1 MMNPVTLAV
10 VRGSLEQIADEM
22 DLHLIHAAISP
33 IISETNDCANGIFH
47 PTTGETIA
55 QGRYGLPVFL
65 AYMQFTVQTV
75 IEMARADGGFK
86 PGDMW
91 ILNDPY
97 IGGSHLQDVQLI
109 APVFVDGELF
119 AVMATTGHWMDIG
132 GNVPGGWAPKATEIH
147 QEGIIIPPVKL
158 YDEGKINK
166 ALVSMFKA
174 NVRLPTE
181 IAGDLAAMSNV
192 FSVGT
197 RGIEAL
203 VKKYGRPVLSDC
215 LNEMIAYSERQMRSY
230 IGELPDGTYSFEDH
244 FDNDGIVDAP
254 IPIRL
259 SITVKGEDMY
269 FDFTGTGRTSIG
281 PMNMSRNTTLSSCYV
296 AIKHIFPDVPVNGG
310 TFRPIHFT
318 LPKNTLLSAEY
329 PAPVGGYLDPVG
341 RVIDVVL
348 GAMSKV
354 IPEKAPAAFF
364 GTTGVVTV
372 SGTHPRSKNY
382 FVGVF
387 PYPGGYGATQAS
399 DGLINGT
406 PPQSMANFMSLEM
419 CEHRFPLR
427 FDYFRIRNDSGG
439 AGWHRGGCGTE
450 YSFTAW
456 SDCIVSVLGDRV
468 DYAPFGIVGGEAALA
483 NVVEFTTAGK
493 TWTPELRSK
502 QEKEPFASG
511 DSIRAS
517 SPGGGGYGS
526 AMERELAA
534 VERDLNRGYIG
545 RETAESTYGVVV
557 GEAKVL
563 AGGHT
568 RYQLDVEASTAR
580 RGQLQGKPEWA
591 ETQIVNHGKE

>member
-65 AYMQFTVQTV
+65 AYMQFTVQHV
-75 IEMARADGGFK
+75 IELAREDGGFK

-91 ILNDPY
+91 ILNEPY

-147 QEGIIIPPVKL
+147 QEGIVIPPVLL
-158 YDEGKINK
+158 YSEGKINK

-174 NVRLPTE
+174 NVRLPSE

-203 VKKYGRPVLSDC
+203 VKKFGRPLLAEC

-230 IGELPDGTYSFEDH
+230 IAELADGTYSFEDY
-244 FDNDGIVDAP
+244 FDNDGIVDEP

-259 SITVKGEDMY
+259 SITVKGDEMH
-269 FDFTGTGRTSIG
+269 FDFTGTGPTSRG
-281 PMNMSRNTTLSSCYV
+281 PVNMSRNTTLSSCYV

-341 RVIDVVL
+341 RVIDVVF

-354 IPEKAPAAFF
+354 IPDKAPAAFF
-364 GTTGVVTV
+364 GTTGVVTI
-372 SGTHPRSKNY
+372 SGTHPRGKGY

-387 PYPGGYGATQAS
+387 PYPGGYGATRAS

-419 CEHRFPLR
+419 SEHRYPLR
-427 FDYFRIRNDSGG
+427 FDYFRIREDSGG

-450 YSFTAW
+450 YGFTAW
-456 SDCIVSVLGDRV
+456 SECIVSVLGDRV
-468 DYAPFGIVGGEAALA
+468 DYAPFGIVGGGPAAA
-483 NVVEFTTAGK
+483 NTVEFTTAGK
-493 TWTPELRSK
+493 SWVPELRSK
-502 QEKEPFASG
+502 QEKEPFVNG
-511 DSIRAS
+511 DSIRAA
-517 SPGGGGYGS
+517 SPGGGGFGN
-526 AMERELAA
+526 AFERDLTA
-534 VERDLNRGYIG
+534 VERDLNRGYIS
-545 RETAESTYGVVV
+545 RETAETQYGAVIA
-557 GEAKVL
+557 EAVTL

-568 RYQLDVEASTAR
+568 RYQLDPAASKAR
-580 RGQLQGKPEWA
+580 REKLQP
-591 ETQIVNHGKE
+591 QPQPS